1 MIRSNDNTRI
11 KLYERLY
18 VFGSLYKKDIS
29 NVLENYCYD
38 RSVVTRV
45 LNKDIKEGYIKEITF
60 GNADNKD
67 VLELTYKG
75 RRLLEDRWDKSR
87 EYMSEYEI
95 RDLEN
100 KTKYRYNHV
109 EPVLE
114 GKMRARGRIEIIEN
128 NKLLMYISE
137 TGIRAM
143 PYEKPSFTFMLEN
156 YLCPT
161 GLEYESNK
169 IYQEQEPDYIDSMI
183 SKYSYENR
191 QKVLSNVIE
200 QGVYYTKKEISEY
213 EKISGSIKQDTFKG
227 TVCEGVVFKRTA
239 GQDNVVFMFLP
250 NQTTNN
256 RIKSRYMLETNFV
269 RTIRKLVEHGKFR
282 FPPKIDNAGISTTAA
297 VLCKGKKL
305 ISAMSNAAPGGQFKT
320 SAAIKKSLG
329 LGAGTYEPD
338 PRDDAQYTILGK
350 ANNLDTN
357 SSVYNNIIAFT
368 DNADGILQLKYIFEH
383 NELQWLED
391 SMNAYNILNGTPS
404 SSSYGIYVNQDT
416 VYLPVY
422 NCSIMRKIYS
432 DHTSFINKPYHKVKI
447 ITKEGMEDAIAKCVR
462 LGLYRKDEGHLPKVE
477 FISYANTIDDGT
489 ASKNDNVLYYDDYG
503 MVAGKH
509 IVQSYLERQG
519 KVARESQ
526 YDLLPTKLGLSYVST
541 YNSIALGNIS
551 AEKAADL
558 IDTSTKS
565 SKPYQSSTNI
575 FYFTTINAS
584 DRKIIDKVRKLH
596 VLKKPSDVLDAF
608 KEPFISYIE
617 ERYTAELYDI
627 QNNTYTVLI
636 PKTQRYLQLL
646 KHLNSSP
653 DPAKEINRMFEYYME
668 NHKTE

>member
-1 MIRSNDNTRI
+1 MIRSNDNTRL

-18 VFGSLYKKDIS
+18 VFGNLYKKDIS

-38 RSVVTRV
+38 RSVVSRV
-45 LNKDIKEGYIKEITF
+45 LNKDIKDGYIKEITF
-60 GNADNKD
+60 GNTDNKD
-67 VLELTYKG
+67 ILELTYSG
-75 RRLLEDRWDKSR
+75 RRLIEERWDKSR
-87 EYMSEYEI
+87 DSMSEYEI
-95 RDLEN
+95 KDIDNRIQ
-100 KTKYRYNHV
+100 YRSKFV
-109 EPVLE
+109 EPILE
-114 GKMRARGRIEIIEN
+114 GKTRARGRIEIVEN
-128 NKLLMYISE
+128 NKLQLYVNE
-137 TGIRAM
+137 TGVRVF
-143 PYEKPSFTFMLEN
+143 PYEKPSFIYLLEN

-161 GLEYESNK
+161 GMNYENTR
-169 IYQEQEPDYIDSMI
+169 IYKDVESDYIDSMFNNI
-183 SKYSYENR
+183 SYENR
-191 QKVLSNVIE
+191 QKALSNVIA
-200 QGVYYTKKEISEY
+200 QGVFYSKKEITDY
-213 EKISGSIKQDTFKG
+213 VKINDDYYQDTYKG
-227 TVCEGVVFKRTA
+227 TTCVGVVLKRTN
-239 GQDNVVFMFLP
+239 GQDNFVFMFLP
-250 NQTTNN
+250 DQTTNN
-256 RIKSRYMLETNFV
+256 RIRCRHTPEVKFV
-269 RTIRKLVEHGKFR
+269 KTIKEIVEHGKFR
-282 FPPKIDNAGISTTAA
+282 FPSKINNAGISTTAA

-305 ISAMSNAAPGGQFKT
+305 ISAMANAAPGGQFKT

-357 SSVYNNIIAFT
+357 SSVYNNIIAYT

-391 SMNAYNILNGTPS
+391 SMNAYNTLNGTPS

-489 ASKNDNVLYYDDYG
+489 ALKNDNVLYYDDYG

-526 YDLLPTKLGLSYVST
+526 YDLLPTKLGLSYVDT

-551 AEKAADL
+551 AEKAANL

-565 SKPYQSSTNI
+565 NKPYQSSTNI
-575 FYFTTINAS
+575 YYFTTINAS

-646 KHLNSSP
+646 KYLNSSS